1 MAVES
6 GSEAE
11 LKGVSSGIEVSML
24 GRLARW
30 ISFLSVYLF

>member
-11 LKGVSSGIEVSML
+11 LKDVYSGTEATML
-24 GRLARW
+24 GRLAWW
-30 ISFLSVYLF
+30 ISFLSIY